1 MKKIALT
8 SLMLLSLL
16 VVKSQI
22 QVSSSGHIGFGT
34 SASTSY
40 NLVSGGSNYFTDY
53 IGIGDTPDSNYKLK
67 VNGNSYLSGYL
78 GIGTTPSST
87 YRLNLSGDSYFSG
100 TTRLVGNTYLSG
112 GNGYISGNLNIT
124 GSTDG
129 PSLDVYSTSIHT
141 PSARFRS
148 VDGFYGPY
156 VVQIYNTPS
165 CNYALGIEGDA
176 YATGYWNRS
185 DIQLKKNI
193 SVLNSVE
200 MLVKIKSIDGKKY
213 EFKSSKEIKEI
224 ANQSKSG
231 IEKND
236 FETRLPEG
244 IRYGFIAQEVES
256 VFPELVKTDSITKL
270 KAIDYDGMIPVLLSC
285 IKEQQNK
292 IEALEASVNELTST
306 PKQNAQK
313 RIITSSKTTETD
325 LGNTLYQNAP
335 NPFSQSTVIEYY
347 VKESVKDARICIYNM
362 NGSQLKSI
370 KITENEAGSI
380 TINSRDLKAGMYLY
394 SLIADGNLV
403 DTKRMVLT
411 D

>member
-22 QVSSSGHIGFGT
+22 QVSSSGHIGLGT

-40 NLVSGGSNYFTDY
+40 NLISGGSNYFTDY

-100 TTRLVGNTYLSG
+100 TTRLVGNTYFSG
-112 GNGYISGNLNIT
+112 GNGYLSGDFNIT
-124 GSTDG
+124 GTSDG
-129 PSLDVYSTSIHT
+129 GPTLHVVSSSEHT
-141 PSARFRS
+141 PCAAFTGSATF
-148 VDGFYGPY
+148 DGPY
-156 VVQIYNTPS
+156 VVSIT
-165 CNYALGIEGDA
+165 GDA
-176 YATGYWNRS
+176 YNYSLYVEGDSYTTGSWVGS

-193 SVLNSVE
+193 SVLNSTE
-200 MLVKIKSIDGKKY
+200 MLAKIKSIDGKKY